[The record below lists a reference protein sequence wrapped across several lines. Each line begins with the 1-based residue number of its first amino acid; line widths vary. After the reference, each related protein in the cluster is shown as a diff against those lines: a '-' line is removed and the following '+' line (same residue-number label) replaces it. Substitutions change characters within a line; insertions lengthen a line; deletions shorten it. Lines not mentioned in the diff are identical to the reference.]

1 MAGIGRAL
9 EGSAPVSRLHQLQ
22 SFDPAGFPVPT
33 GREEDWRLTPL
44 TDTARCSPS
53 GPVPQSEH
61 VHAGLSAQE
70 WPHTARRASSM
81 MSARVRGSTAPCAWS
96 TVSCMVSSS
105 RFGGGNGI

>member
-1 MAGIGRAL
+1 MAGIGRAP
-9 EGSAPVSRLHQLQ
+9 EGAAPVSRLHQLQ
-22 SFDPAGFPVPT
+22 SFDPADFPVPT

-53 GPVPQSEH
+53 GPVPQSEP

-70 WPHTARRASSM
+70 WPHGPASVLDAGRVQGTAL
-81 MSARVRGSTAPCAWS
+81 CAWS